1 MFSSIQLRPTFAQ
14 QAIDEWQEYFY
25 EASLRRKAAAAISKG
40 GYWSALRLVRGSV
53 IWQRLQESTAAQ
65 KMSVVVPR
73 LKAALEM
80 QERPTNPSTWVADR
94 WSIVVGYATS
104 AISSPKRSRR
114 LGGSEARAFTKLQQS
129 TDNLEV

>member
-1 MFSSIQLRPTFAQ
+1 MEWYK
-14 QAIDEWQEYFY
+14 QAHRCAKHY
-25 EASLRRKAAAAISKG
+25 ENQYEK
-40 GYWSALRLVRGSV
+40 
-53 IWQRLQESTAAQ
+53 AQ
-65 KMSVVVPR
+65 KMSVAVPR